1 MPTTQEDWDEW
12 TEEVELASIVGPNGQ
27 ARVLEGFETDYE
39 DSLVVVRI
47 PRPDGSYRRTRIVY
61 SVDFGG
67 KREAFTS
74 LGEAYIVAGRKAG
87 RPV

>member
-12 TEEVELASIVGPNGQ
+12 AEEVELVSIAGPNGE
-27 ARVLEGFETDYE
+27 ARVLESFQPDYE

-47 PRPDGSYRRTRIVY
+47 PQPDGSYRRTRIVY

-67 KREAFTS
+67 QREDFTS